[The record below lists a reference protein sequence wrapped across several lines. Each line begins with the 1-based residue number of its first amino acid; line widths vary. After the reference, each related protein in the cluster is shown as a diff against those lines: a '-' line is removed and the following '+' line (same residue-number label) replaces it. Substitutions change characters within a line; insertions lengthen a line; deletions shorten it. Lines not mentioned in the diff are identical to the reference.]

1 MKPLIAAAAFA
12 ALGAGTAWAD
22 RLPTPEEQTAIEGA
36 LKTAGYTSWGKV
48 DFDDGH
54 WDVDNA
60 IGPDG
65 KRYDVDLAPGDLKII
80 KSEID
85 LD

>member
-12 ALGAGTAWAD
+12 VLSVGAAWAG
-22 RLPTPEEQTAIEGA
+22 RLPSAEEQTAIEGA
-36 LKTAGYTSWGKV
+36 LKAAGYSSWGKI

-60 IGPDG
+60 IGADG
-65 KRYDVDLAPGDLKII
+65 KRYDVDLAPGDLKVI

-85 LD
+85 VD